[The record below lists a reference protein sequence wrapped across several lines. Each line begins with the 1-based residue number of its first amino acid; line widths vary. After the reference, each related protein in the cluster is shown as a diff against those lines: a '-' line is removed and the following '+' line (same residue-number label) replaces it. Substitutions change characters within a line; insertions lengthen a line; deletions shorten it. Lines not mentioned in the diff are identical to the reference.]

1 MLFYSFYIRLTSSVC
16 EYSCKKCQVC
26 HWSYHKQSCQ
36 DINTK
41 GSERNASPISVSSVR
56 FSNSL
61 HYKSSFEVDNSG
73 LNQLYNKEDISEE
86 CANYYSH
93 VSGNCCVNEGEWEKG
108 GRKKIDSDKLSNA
121 MQQICLP
128 CSQESNETEKVT
140 EKETVSI
147 VIRHNKVKHE
157 LTVSKSDNGNSLLQV
172 ISDSVSIPISKLK
185 LIHKGKIATSENIKE
200 MLFNRALF
208 LACGEVSESEEG
220 LEKTDIDLIVEQLDV
235 DRNLAIR
242 TLRKTGS
249 VLDAI
254 IEIGNM

>member
-1 MLFYSFYIRLTSSVC
+1 M
-16 EYSCKKCQVC
+16 
-26 HWSYHKQSCQ
+26 
-36 DINTK
+36 
-41 GSERNASPISVSSVR
+41 SPTSVSSAQS
-56 FSNSL
+56 SNSL
-61 HYKSSFEVDNSG
+61 QSSFVVDNSG
-73 LNQLYNKEDISEE
+73 SNQLYNKEDISEE
-86 CANYYSH
+86 CANYSSH
-93 VSGNCCVNEGEWEKG
+93 VSSNSSVNKGECKKG
-108 GRKKIDSDKLSNA
+108 GEENFDSDTLSNV

-128 CSQESNETEKVT
+128 SSQESNETENVA

-147 VIRHNKVKHE
+147 IIRHNKVRHE
-157 LTVSKSDNGNSLLQV
+157 LTVSKSDNGNTILQV

-200 MLFNRALF
+200 MLSNRALF
-208 LACGEVSESEEG
+208 LAFGEISESEEG

>member
-1 MLFYSFYIRLTSSVC
+1 
-16 EYSCKKCQVC
+16 
-26 HWSYHKQSCQ
+26 
-36 DINTK
+36 
-41 GSERNASPISVSSVR
+41 
-56 FSNSL
+56 
-61 HYKSSFEVDNSG
+61 
-73 LNQLYNKEDISEE
+73 
-86 CANYYSH
+86 
-93 VSGNCCVNEGEWEKG
+93 
-108 GRKKIDSDKLSNA
+108 

-128 CSQESNETEKVT
+128 SSQEINETENVA

-147 VIRHNKVKHE
+147 VIRYNKVKRE
-157 LTVSKSDNGNSLLQV
+157 LPVSKSDNGNTILQV

-208 LACGEVSESEEG
+208 LAFGEISESEEG
-220 LEKTDIDLIVEQLDV
+220 LEKTDIDLIVERLDV

>member
-1 MLFYSFYIRLTSSVC
+1 M
-16 EYSCKKCQVC
+16 
-26 HWSYHKQSCQ
+26 
-36 DINTK
+36 
-41 GSERNASPISVSSVR
+41 A
-56 FSNSL
+56 
-61 HYKSSFEVDNSG
+61 
-73 LNQLYNKEDISEE
+73 
-86 CANYYSH
+86 
-93 VSGNCCVNEGEWEKG
+93 
-108 GRKKIDSDKLSNA
+108 SDKLSSA

-128 CSQESNETEKVT
+128 SSQEINETENVA

-147 VIRHNKVKHE
+147 VIRYNKVKRE
-157 LTVSKSDNGNSLLQV
+157 LTVSKSDNGNTILQV

-208 LACGEVSESEEG
+208 LAFGEISESEEG
-220 LEKTDIDLIVEQLDV
+220 LEKTDIDLIVERLDV